1 MLEMLRLRC
10 VHSRLYIMIFY
21 LTASHT
27 ATVQAQDIRA
37 DNQSTRT
44 VKVAEIVKSID
55 FEGKPFTGGLRF
67 SSDGKKIWTDR
78 FEGWSVPKGQRLPGE
93 APSGLQGPFAFD
105 FSIPQ
110 EKRLIVDKRSGKAL
124 IGSIKENGFRERVL
138 RQDGP
143 VIAARFI
150 EDGKRFML
158 LFSNPPSA
166 YIGDPGSP
174 RNDEVVRLPH
184 KARRGVIARSGKL
197 IATNNDREVQ
207 LWDVKEKTVHR
218 TLQHTERVFSVAVS
232 PDERWVAT
240 GASDN
245 IIRLFDAKTGKLEAM
260 LKGHTEG
267 QIFLPSAVWSLAFS
281 PDGRRLVS
289 GGHDGRV
296 IVWDTNTKRASYK
309 MQVHDSP
316 IIVSVTFSTDSELVA
331 CSFEGAGPK
340 RGIRIWKL

>member
-1 MLEMLRLRC
+1 MLRLRC
-10 VHSRLYIMIFY
+10 VRSRLYTMIFC

-27 ATVQAQDIRA
+27 ATVQAQDVRA
-37 DNQSTRT
+37 DNQPTRT
-44 VKVAEIVKSID
+44 VKVAEIVTSID

-67 SSDGKKIWTDR
+67 SSDAKQIWTDR
-78 FEGWSVPKGQRLPGE
+78 FEGWSVPKGQRLPDK
-93 APSGLQGPFAFD
+93 APSGLKGPFAFD
-105 FSIPQ
+105 FSTPQ

-124 IGSIKENGFRERVL
+124 IGSSQEDGFRERAL
-138 RQDGP
+138 QQEGT

-150 EDGKRFML
+150 EDGKRFMI
-158 LFSNPPSA
+158 LFTSPPSA

-197 IATNNDREVQ
+197 VATNNDREVQ
-207 LWDVKEKTVHR
+207 LWDAKGMTVHR
-218 TLQHTERVFSVAVS
+218 TLQHNDQVFSVAVS

-245 IIRLFDAKTGKLEAM
+245 IVRLFDAKTGKLAATM
-260 LKGHTEG
+260 KGHKEG

-296 IVWDTNTKRASYK
+296 IVWDTSTKLASYK
-309 MQVHDSP
+309 MRIPDSP